1 MSRSMLCTALLV
13 GTIATLAVVM
23 MAFVTGST
31 NVLANRGRTTDS
43 PIVSTHESSGIELP
57 SGQTRH
63 DMLAAPNYTLD
74 GPGAVSP
81 DPYHPVSMT
90 SCTVPYQSTAGSK
103 TVLKYGTLTGCSTED
118 APQHAPTAGT
128 NA

>member
-13 GTIATLAVVM
+13 GTIATFAVVM

-31 NVLANRGRTTDS
+31 NVLANRGRTADS

-63 DMLAAPNYTLD
+63 DM
-74 GPGAVSP
+74 
-81 DPYHPVSMT
+81 
-90 SCTVPYQSTAGSK
+90 
-103 TVLKYGTLTGCSTED
+103 
-118 APQHAPTAGT
+118 
-128 NA
+128 